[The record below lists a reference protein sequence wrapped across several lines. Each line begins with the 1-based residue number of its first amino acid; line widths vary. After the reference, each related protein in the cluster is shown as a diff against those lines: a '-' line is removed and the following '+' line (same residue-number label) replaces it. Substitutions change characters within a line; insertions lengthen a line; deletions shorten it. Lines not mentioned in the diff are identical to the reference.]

1 MFKRDG
7 INLFYTYNIS
17 LVDALLSKS
26 IQIITLDN
34 RVLNIFIDEIIS
46 PNTVKQIE
54 NEGMP
59 IIGNIITNEAI
70 KGKLFVIFN
79 VIFPKFIS
87 PENKENITRLLDD
100 NSY

>member
-1 MFKRDG
+1 
-7 INLFYTYNIS
+7 
-17 LVDALLSKS
+17 LSKS